1 MKTFLSWS
9 GGKDSSASIVVCHEQ
24 GIHLDGII
32 TAEVMFS
39 HSLNISAE
47 HPEHTKWLHEVA
59 IPKIENEFGY
69 PVTVLKSD
77 DDYVSL
83 FNKRLKRSKVPER
96 IGKKRGFVLGGNA
109 CYLKR
114 DCKIKVLDKW
124 SREQGEFENI
134 VGIAADETDRLEYMN
149 THYSHRRSVLAEF
162 GVVEADTY
170 ELCRKYD
177 LLSPFYTSGRKR
189 QGCWFCPNCK
199 LEEMADIKHNYPE
212 LWEQLRILD
221 NDPEKIAPGFKY
233 RKTFSEI
240 DAMI

>member
-1 MKTFLSWS
+1 MKTYLSWS
-9 GGKDSSASIVVCHEQ
+9 GGKDSSASIIVCHEQ
-24 GIHLDGII
+24 GIHIDGII

-39 HSLNISAE
+39 HDLNISAE
-47 HPEHTKWLHEVA
+47 HPEHTRWLHEIA
-59 IPKIENEFGY
+59 IPKIETEFGY
-69 PVTVLKSD
+69 PVTVLKSQ

-83 FNKRLKRSKVPER
+83 FNKRVYRTKVPVR
-96 IGKKRGFVLGGNA
+96 YGKKRGFVLGGNA

-114 DCKIKVLDKW
+114 DCKIAVLEKW
-124 SREQGEFENI
+124 SREQGDFENI
-134 VGIAADETDRLEYMN
+134 VGIAADEVDRLEYMN
-149 THYSHRRSVLAEF
+149 SHFPNRRSVLAEF
-162 GVVEADTY
+162 NIVEADTY

-177 LLSPFYTSGRKR
+177 LLSPFYDSGRKR

-221 NDPEKIAPGFKY
+221 SDPEKISECFKY
-233 RKTFSEI
+233 KKTFSEI